1 MAAEIGHFVLQIVGI
16 TDGKILSRPSRKHPK
31 LNDLADVHVIKD
43 NAAALTYVP
52 SFSCDGMADTGVEV
66 LVAPC
71 PPDEE
76 DSDIIFS
83 LGNNEPFTHS
93 VFLSVFRE
101 IKDQVPKPV
110 LFNKVAPVLVPPVSV
125 LAPSVPAPAPL
136 VPAPLV
142 PATKPKGKRVSKKM
156 LAEQQALAEQAQ
168 QQALAEQAQQQA
180 LAEQQALAAQAQA
193 QAQQQAQAQKDDDE
207 DSDEDEDNEQ
217 FIAINPKIAVEL
229 MESIIEKKLI
239 RLLPPVKQFKRNV
252 PIFLE
257 DKVDSTF
264 SFVGICEDTIP
275 FVIEAYNVPFAE
287 YNHGQRTH
295 EKGPGVPNKKNK
307 FNTKTAYFPEKNC
320 PDTRQMIDRIK
331 DLTMVKRESVTRC
344 ILAYVV
350 QRTDVDRLQISLYD
364 AEYRKAVRE
373 AIEVGVLIV
382 PIVISWTREGV
393 ALFVTDDM
401 QVVYPEA

>member
-1 MAAEIGHFVLQIVGI
+1 M
-16 TDGKILSRPSRKHPK
+16 K
-31 LNDLADVHVIKD
+31 
-43 NAAALTYVP
+43 
-52 SFSCDGMADTGVEV
+52 
-66 LVAPC
+66 
-71 PPDEE
+71 
-76 DSDIIFS
+76 
-83 LGNNEPFTHS
+83 
-93 VFLSVFRE
+93 
-101 IKDQVPKPV
+101 
-110 LFNKVAPVLVPPVSV
+110 
-125 LAPSVPAPAPL
+125 
-136 VPAPLV
+136 
-142 PATKPKGKRVSKKM
+142 
-156 LAEQQALAEQAQ
+156 AEQEKLALEQAQ
-168 QQALAEQAQQQA
+168 QVQAQA
-180 LAEQQALAAQAQA
+180 KQAQA
-193 QAQQQAQAQKDDDE
+193 QVQQQTQAQVQQQQDDDE

-229 MESIIEKKLI
+229 LESIIEKKLI

-275 FVIEAYNVPFAE
+275 FIIEAYNVPFAE
-287 YNHGQRTH
+287 YNHGQRMH

-320 PDTRQMIDRIK
+320 PESRQMIDRIK

-364 AEYRKAVRE
+364 VEYRKAVRE
-373 AIEVGVLIV
+373 AIEVGVIIV

-401 QVVYPEA
+401 QVVYPE